1 MPLSLGEN
9 FTAYKCVCVYKDYHI
24 VGVCVCVCVCVCVKE
39 EDDCFEIV

>member
-24 VGVCVCVCVCVCVKE
+24 VGVCVCVCVCVCKGGG
-39 EDDCFEIV
+39 